1 MIKIYTLSDNYNNE
15 FCPDFTTEHGYSLYI
30 EFDGKKILIDTGA
43 SDNFLKNAEKI
54 GIDIS
59 KIDMAILSHGHRDHT
74 GGLKHLLSQ
83 THCPIY
89 ISENVRDKKF
99 HSCRGDKG
107 FRNIGTDL
115 ELLEKYSN
123 RFRIVSENCWIT
135 DEIALVCN
143 KDFGYPKPYG
153 NKFLTYETDGVECA
167 EDFNHEIHICFVTDD
182 GLVIVSPCS
191 HGGFGNIVSAC
202 REFTSI
208 NEVIKYVGG
217 LHIVESDQVATEV
230 ADFLSVKSALAPNVE
245 IITSHCTCPEAMK
258 LIAGCRFTDTIT

>member
-1 MIKIYTLSDNYNNE
+1 MIKIYTLSDNYSNN
-15 FCPDFTTEHGYSLYI
+15 FCPDFATEHGYSLYI
-30 EFDGKKILIDTGA
+30 EFKGQKILIDTGA
-43 SDNFLKNAEKI
+43 SDNFLKNAEKM

-107 FRNIGTDL
+107 LRNIGTDL
-115 ELLEKYSN
+115 ELLENYSN
-123 RFRIVSENCWIT
+123 RFRYVASNIWLTSN
-135 DEIALVCN
+135 IALVCN
-143 KDFGYPKPYG
+143 KDFGFPQPYG
-153 NKFLTYETDGVECA
+153 NKFLTYESQGVERS
-167 EDFNHEIHICFVTDD
+167 EDFSHEIHICFVCSD

-202 REFTSI
+202 REFTLV
-208 NEVIKYVGG
+208 NEVLKYVGG
-217 LHIVESDQVATEV
+217 LHIVDSEYVSAEV
-230 ADFLSVKSALAPNVE
+230 ADFLEVKSALAPNAE
-245 IITSHCTCPEAMK
+245 IITSHCTCPEAMDMIEEK
-258 LIAGCRFTDTIT
+258 INL

>member
-1 MIKIYTLSDNYNNE
+1 MYYFCIMIKIYTLSDNYNNE

-30 EFDGKKILIDTGA
+30 EFEGKKILIDTGA
-43 SDNFLKNAEKI
+43 SDNFLKNAEKM

-107 FRNIGTDL
+107 LRNIGTDL
-115 ELLEKYSN
+115 ELLENYSN
-123 RFRIVSENCWIT
+123 RFRYVVENIFIAPN
-135 DEIALVCN
+135 IALVGN
-143 KDFGYPKPYG
+143 KDFGYPQPYG
-153 NKFLTYETDGVECA
+153 NKFLTYETDGVECS
-167 EDFNHEIHICFVTDD
+167 EDFNHEIHICFVCGD

-202 REFTSI
+202 REFTGI
-208 NEVIKYVGG
+208 NEVSKYIGG
-217 LHIVESDQVATEV
+217 LHIVESDQVASEV
-230 ADFLSVKSALAPNVE
+230 ADFLDVKSKLAPDAE
-245 IITSHCTCPEAMK
+245 IITSHCTCPEAMTLLGK
-258 LIAGCRFTDTIT
+258 I

>member
-15 FCPDFTTEHGYSLYI
+15 YCPDFTTEHGYSLYI

-43 SDNFLKNAEKI
+43 SDNFLKNAEKM

-107 FRNIGTDL
+107 LRNIGTDL
-115 ELLEKYSN
+115 ELLENYSN
-123 RFRIVSENCWIT
+123 RFRYVAENIFIVPN
-135 DEIALVCN
+135 IALVGN
-143 KDFGYPKPYG
+143 KDFGYPQPYG
-153 NKFLTYETDGVECA
+153 NKFLTYEQNGVGLK
-167 EDFNHEIHICFVTDD
+167 EDFNHEIHICFLCDD

-202 REFTSI
+202 REFTGV
-208 NEVIKYVGG
+208 NEVSKYIGG
-217 LHIVESDQVATEV
+217 LHIVESDQVASEV
-230 ADFLSVKSALAPNVE
+230 ADFLDVKSKLAPNAE
-245 IITSHCTCPEAMK
+245 IITSHCTCPEAME
-258 LIAGCRFTDTIT
+258 LIKEGVNL

>member
-1 MIKIYTLSDNYNNE
+1 MYYFCIMIKIYTLSDNYANE

-30 EFDGKKILIDTGA
+30 EFDDKKILIDTGA
-43 SDNFLKNAEKI
+43 SDNFLKNAEKM

-99 HSCRGDKG
+99 NSCRGDKG
-107 FRNIGTDL
+107 LRNIGTDL

-123 RFRIVSENCWIT
+123 RFRIVSENCWINPG
-135 DEIALVCN
+135 IALVGN
-143 KDFGYPKPYG
+143 KNFGFPQPYG
-153 NKFLTYETDGVECA
+153 NKFLTAEVDGEIFPD
-167 EDFNHEIHICFVTDD
+167 DFSHELHLCIVTED
-182 GLVIVSPCS
+182 GLEIISPCS

-202 REFTSI
+202 REFTGI
-208 NEVIKYVGG
+208 NEVSKYVGG
-217 LHIVESDQVATEV
+217 LHIVESEQVTAEV
-230 ADFLSVKSALAPNVE
+230 ADFLDVKSKLAPDAE
-245 IITSHCTCPEAMK
+245 IITSHCTCPEAMTLLGK
-258 LIAGCRFTDTIT
+258 I

>member
-59 KIDMAILSHGHRDHT
+59 KNDMAILSHGHRDHT

-107 FRNIGTDL
+107 LRNIGTDL
-115 ELLEKYSN
+115 ELLENYSN
-123 RFRIVSENCWIT
+123 RFRYVAENIWIT
-135 DEIALVCN
+135 PNIALVHN
-143 KDFGYPKPYG
+143 KDFGYPQPYG
-153 NKFLTYETDGVECA
+153 NKFLTYEENGVEQK
-167 EDFNHEIHICFVTDD
+167 EDFNHEIHICFITDE

-202 REFTSI
+202 REFTGVE
-208 NEVIKYVGG
+208 NVVRYTGG
-217 LHIVESDQVATEV
+217 LHIVESEQVAVEV
-230 ADFLSVKSALAPNVE
+230 ASFLEVKSSLAPST
-245 IITSHCTCPEAMK
+245 IINTSHCTCPEAMK
-258 LIAGCRFTDTIT
+258 LIEENCKKHSIY